1 MINEKLCEEMFHKLC
16 EAWNTGYP
24 VPTLE
29 QIQRVRDDVNQHF
42 RIYEENMI
50 SITNNADI
58 SGKRKFMFADF
69 KLEEDHGVT
78 ILKVYMDEDKKWN
91 KLSKEK
97 QNAVREFLEQ
107 HADELKPK
115 HNAAV
120 VLTFRDCGT
129 EVHITFKQK
138 Q

>member
-1 MINEKLCEEMFHKLC
+1 V
-16 EAWNTGYP
+16 YP
-24 VPTLE
+24 HPPTLRGCTE
-29 QIQRVRDDVNQHF
+29 IE
-42 RIYEENMI
+42 IYFNLTRKTNML
-50 SITNNADI
+50 SITNSADI